1 MEPEKEIFNEEKFKR
16 GVFSL
21 INSWPVLIL
30 AIENGW
36 INENNKKLRDSNEIS
51 EKNKKKNWFQTNE
64 EIVENFSQE
73 LTDYILGCY

>member
-51 EKNKKKNWFQTNE
+51 EKNRKKNWFQTNE